1 MLPRVRKNRPIYCSA
16 MKGMRFS
23 LSGCSTQESRRAV
36 DLIHFMNGSARKN
49 YTPADT
55 LIAKTAS
62 GEKYRVSYFYY
73 VCIKIFFI
81 NF

>member
-1 MLPRVRKNRPIYCSA
+1 
-16 MKGMRFS
+16 MRFS

-55 LIAKTAS
+55 LIAKAAS
-62 GEKYRVSYFYY
+62 GEKYRVNYY
-73 VCIKIFFI
+73 LNILFILIFCIILYKII
-81 NF
+81 